1 MIMTCICVHI
11 YVNFRAYGQ
20 FTLIKRPAD
29 ASAGH
34 KVTLSSRPSITN
46 RIEFIAKRRVNPID
60 IYFMIDYTK
69 SMEKIKNRLGT
80 IVTNI
85 RNEIVK
91 TTSDYRH

>member
-1 MIMTCICVHI
+1 V
-11 YVNFRAYGQ
+11 
-20 FTLIKRPAD
+20 
-29 ASAGH
+29 
-34 KVTLSSRPSITN
+34 SSRPSITN